1 MTLAKIFH
9 FHTLW
14 KISSI
19 LERLKIKKDNIKNLT
34 ELTGLDFT
42 LNNLPKNQILIKIK
56 TKLDELDKDKE
67 EKLLFYKKSEDNKNK
82 LIHLY
87 LQHKSIPLEVF
98 NTLLTSLTGSDYR
111 EQFKKLFYDIA
122 VDDIL
127 SRYNEIKDVYRKI
140 VLNE

>member
-111 EQFKKLFYDIA
+111 EQFKKLFFDIA

-127 SRYNEIKDVYRKI
+127 NRYNEIKNIYNKI
-140 VLNE
+140 I

>member
-14 KISSI
+14 KIGSI

-42 LNNLPKNQILIKIK
+42 LNNLPRNQILIKIK

-67 EKLLFYKKSEDNKNK
+67 EKLLFYKKSEDNQNK

-98 NTLLTSLTGSDYR
+98 NTLLTSLTCSDYR

-127 SRYNEIKDVYRKI
+127 SRYNEIKDIYRKI